1 MKRGETPDH
10 WTQKVEVTEL
20 PIAITLSRKVSWNP
34 ESVMNAEK
42 SSVQKKGCSTD
53 MWTVLQKDQTGIL
66 YEWPDISCPGYL
78 DQHEIV
84 RIVMGRWYLWFISY
98 GTREK
103 KLSADERR
111 EAIENLSK
119 ARVVHG

>member
-66 YEWPDISCPGYL
+66 YKWQDISCPGYL